1 MSIIFVDSTMWYFI
15 YSLVMNKV
23 SANTRSIMLRA
34 VCTALAL
41 VLGGSLFAAGAL
53 GSDGCGMKCCC
64 QTSPVPMQ
72 PAAESQMRSPLGC
85 CSGVP
90 LSPCDLQS
98 ALPFDLPEMVLTSC
112 CVDLPLVSG
121 QAVILPDSYFDW
133 LNRGGVFI
141 PQVLSPQFNSPPLY
155 LQKLSFLI

>member
-1 MSIIFVDSTMWYFI
+1 
-15 YSLVMNKV
+15 MNKV

-53 GSDGCGMKCCC
+53 GLDGCGMKCCC
-64 QTSPVPMQ
+64 QTSPVTML
-72 PAAESQMRSPLGC
+72 PAAESQIRSPMGC

-90 LSPCDLQS
+90 LSPCDLQP
-98 ALPFDLPEMVLTSC
+98 AQPFELPEIILAAGYVH
-112 CVDLPLVSG
+112 LPIG
-121 QAVILPDSYFDW
+121 GGTTAILADSYNDW

-141 PQVLSPQFNSPPLY
+141 SQVLSPKFNSPPLY